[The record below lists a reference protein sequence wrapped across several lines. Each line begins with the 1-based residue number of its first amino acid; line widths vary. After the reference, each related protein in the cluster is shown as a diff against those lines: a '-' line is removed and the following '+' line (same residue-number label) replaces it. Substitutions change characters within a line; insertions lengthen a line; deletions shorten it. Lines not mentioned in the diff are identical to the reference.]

1 MLKYGQNRYIFNRIK
16 KVIKEKH
23 LMKAKNPHFQL
34 VTL

>member
-23 LMKAKNPHFQL
+23 LMKAKSPHFQL